1 MTRSGENG
9 DKVGFNVPTWIGLIT
24 LALAIVGPGI
34 TSYISY
40 EKRVTTLETTST
52 EHGRRLSEGD
62 QRDIALRQEILTA
75 LNALRAEV
83 TK

>member
-9 DKVGFNVPTWIGLIT
+9 DKVGLSVPTWIGLIT
-24 LALAIVGPGI
+24 LAIAIVGPGI
-34 TSYISY
+34 SSYISY

-52 EHGRRLSEGD
+52 EHGRRLGEGD
-62 QRDIALRQEILTA
+62 QRDIALRQEILA
-75 LNALRAEV
+75 ELKELRTQV